1 MTTTPLLMNELSS
14 LYAQFDVNGDG
25 SITAQEVEQVLT
37 SMAAVI
43 TPKEADALRQ
53 LLQEKHSIRRD
64 DFLQWA
70 QQRLNWDSINCCG
83 TSLIWWIPTTTA
95 GSAEKNSS
103 A

>member
-14 LYAQFDVNGDG
+14 LFAQFEVNGDG

-43 TPKEADALRQ
+43 APEEADALRQ
-53 LLQEKHSIRRD
+53 LLHEQKIIRRD

-70 QQRLNWDSINCCG
+70 QHQPKLGRHQLLRDLFDLVDADHNGWLL
-83 TSLIWWIPTTTA
+83 SLIHI
-95 GSAEKNSS
+95 
-103 A
+103 